1 MRNDWTLFRR
11 AYGRVSRVR
20 FKRDG
25 GHGGISSRAGVI
37 DEGPSGGTDTREG
50 DMKRIF

>member
-1 MRNDWTLFRR
+1 MRNDWMLFRR

-20 FKRDG
+20 FERDPD
-25 GHGGISSRAGVI
+25 GGISSRAGVI
-37 DEGPSGGTDTREG
+37 DEGPTGGTDTREG